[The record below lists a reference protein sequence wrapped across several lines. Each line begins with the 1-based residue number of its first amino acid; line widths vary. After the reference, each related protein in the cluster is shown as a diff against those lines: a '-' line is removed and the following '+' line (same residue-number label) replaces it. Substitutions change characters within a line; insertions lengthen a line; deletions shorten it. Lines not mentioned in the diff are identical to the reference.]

1 MEAVTAARDIGERFQ
16 RALRAR
22 KAITIA
28 KRAKGTAPIGRF
40 FAYAFLHRWG
50 VSQHFLTWD
59 FIAQKRETEVAVA
72 VLTVMNEEAIRGK
85 RLWLG

>member
-1 MEAVTAARDIGERFQ
+1 MEALTPARDLGDRFQ

-22 KAITIA
+22 KAIAIA
-28 KRAKGTAPIGRF
+28 KRAKGTAPAGRF
-40 FAYAFLHRWG
+40 FVYALRHRRG
-50 VSQHFLTWD
+50 VTQHTMTWD
-59 FIAQKRETEVAVA
+59 FIAERRETEVAVA